1 MTDLSNAWKKDA
13 MEKPVP
19 LKWQHCLLAACAMI
33 ACALLFWNQKSQAPS
48 WIYPYFS
55 GAANLGLDLAW
66 RVDMSAF
73 ADFAGMSY
81 GQQMDYRFLR
91 TEPSNLAVY
100 SVLDKGYVYV
110 IWMAQTLL
118 FWLPQIKAVI
128 WFQILFHVVSS
139 LWVLRQLGSRRQ
151 QVIFTLAYAA
161 NPIVLHFVTFAYH
174 YYWQV
179 IPSLAWF
186 YYESRGEARTD
197 RRLYML
203 ALLLAAAFLIRQSTI
218 IVSLFILGYV
228 AWRRRTASAWL
239 VVACFLVF
247 AVVVKNPSQPWHT
260 AYVGIGAYPND
271 AGIELSDE
279 SGYRMFRDRT
289 GVQINTAPPNGNYY
303 DGKVR
308 GQYYAVLKEQL
319 AGYAKEHPL
328 QLVRNALL
336 NMTQSFS
343 VGYPVG
349 HLTLAYASAIAGL
362 VALLVLVIRRMYVT
376 IALIFTGV
384 AGFVAYYPPIPAY
397 MFGNYLLLAL
407 ALASVVD
414 QIGNSDGHVA
424 FGRYLK
430 ERLFCLP

>member
-1 MTDLSNAWKKDA
+1 
-13 MEKPVP
+13 MEKHIP
-19 LKWQHCLLAACAMI
+19 LKWPHYLLVACAMI
-33 ACALLFWNQKSQAPS
+33 ACVLLFWNPRSQSPS
-48 WIYPYFS
+48 WIFPYFS

-66 RVDMSAF
+66 RVDLAAF

-81 GQQMDYRFLR
+81 GQQMEYRFLQ
-91 TEPSNLAVY
+91 TEASNLATY
-100 SVLDKGYVYV
+100 SVLDKGYVFV
-110 IWMAQTLL
+110 IWIAQNLL

-128 WFQILFHVVSS
+128 WFQILFHVLSS
-139 LWVLRQLGSRRQ
+139 LWVLGQLGSRRQ
-151 QVIFTLAYAA
+151 QVIFVLAYAI

-186 YYESRGEARTD
+186 YYEARSEARTD

-203 ALLLAAAFLIRQSTI
+203 VLVLAAAFLIRQSTI
-218 IVSLFILGYV
+218 IVSIFILGYA
-228 AWRRRTASAWL
+228 AWKRRTVAAW
-239 VVACFLVF
+239 VAVACFLFF
-247 AVVVKNPSQPWHT
+247 AVIAKNPSQPWHT

-279 SGYRMFRDRT
+279 AGYRMFKDRT
-289 GVQINTAPPNGNYY
+289 GIQIDTTPPNGNYY
-303 DGKVR
+303 DEKAR
-308 GQYYAVLKEQL
+308 GQYYEVLKERL
-319 AGYAKEHPL
+319 KGYAKDHPL

-336 NMTQSFS
+336 NVAQSFS

-349 HLTLAYASAIAGL
+349 HLALAYASAIAGL
-362 VALLVLVIRRMYVT
+362 IALVVLAIRRMYVT

-407 ALASVVD
+407 ALASIVD
-414 QIGNSDGHVA
+414 QIGNSGEHVA

-430 ERLFCLP
+430 ERLFRLP